1 MFGIGGS
8 HSSTLSPISMLR
20 ISVAH
25 FAPRAQRL
33 PTGFV
38 GGSGMLLSIL
48 NSVSLIVIFARSFK
62 APAYSVYV
70 KRQWKIAIA
79 GAALI
84 AIVAAIKLTGSE
96 PEYKG
101 RKLSEWISECK
112 YAYSEAQPKEA
123 AQALREMC
131 PTALPTLVDWIG
143 YEKSDQTKRV
153 ENFIWEIAE
162 KLGVGAK
169 FDLMTRKGENRVN
182 TAFDAFE
189 VLGTNAAPAIPQL
202 SNMVMN
208 ANNPGTAASRALSA
222 LALIGKSGK
231 QTIVSLLH
239 DANNPHRSQTLDG
252 LFYFSVV
259 DRDTLIKEINQHLTN
274 SDVQTRTTAT
284 NLLQSLRK
292 VEKMRKS
299 AAQ

>member
-1 MFGIGGS
+1 
-8 HSSTLSPISMLR
+8 
-20 ISVAH
+20 
-25 FAPRAQRL
+25 
-33 PTGFV
+33 
-38 GGSGMLLSIL
+38 MLLSIL